1 MAIGNQLQITLIS
14 FDKKR
19 NSTRTPS
26 SGAGFTITAALKEN
40 TSVFHP
46 SFIINHNAPDFNYI
60 KAVWTD
66 TNNRSWTYYYFVDD
80 ITFNTDRIITA
91 ACTCDVLATFK
102 SDILSTRAN
111 IMYAADSTETQ
122 VVDQR
127 LPIRNY
133 IDYTETKIDLSTT
146 NSGGLVIKD
155 LSYGFGGE
163 PAIILG
169 VTGKGSFGSYLLED
183 FYDLPEILD
192 GCDNYMSGVFTDMLT
207 GLKQIFF
214 GGTASECL
222 KSAIALPIEIGLS
235 ETGDPYGSQLYL
247 GNYPCTRADL
257 TPINVRYIRSQI
269 KKGQYQLNIPW
280 SSDAPANSWLRSSPY
295 QEFILYFPFIG
306 IIRLNASDLA
316 NARMIYIDYS
326 INITSGDISIMV
338 RGVHEETF
346 PDKKIVLAT
355 ANGNMAIN
363 TPFGSTG
370 IDTNRLTQSISTGLA
385 SAGAALAMTA
395 AGNPAGAALTLAGG
409 IGQAAG
415 GAIAAAGG
423 TGYGDGGLGGGS
435 SSGLDKFIRLINVTH
450 SLTATPDQWA
460 STYGKPF
467 MRPDSVGNHTGL
479 VITEGFSLSTSATKD
494 MIEEVNRLM
503 DGGVYIE

>member
-1 MAIGNQLQITLIS
+1 MKIYLYS
-14 FDKKR
+14 FSKKR
-19 NSTRTPS
+19 NSTAIP
-26 SGAGFTITAALKEN
+26 SGAGFEIEVKLKEN
-40 TSVFHP
+40 CSVYHP
-46 SFIINHNAPDFNYI
+46 AFILNHNAADFNYI
-60 KAVWTD
+60 RAVFPSSGGAF
-66 TNNRSWTYYYFVDD
+66 NTYYYFVDD

-91 ACTCDVLATFK
+91 NCSCDSLATLR
-102 SDILSTRAN
+102 SEILGTRAN
-111 IMYAADSTETQ
+111 IMYTADSDETQ

-155 LSYGFGGE
+155 LSTGFGGE
-163 PAIILG
+163 PTIILG
-169 VTGKGSFGSYLLED
+169 VTGKGSFGSYMLED
-183 FYDLPEILD
+183 FYDLAEILD
-192 GCDNYMSGVFTDMLT
+192 GCDNYMSGIFTDMLT
-207 GLKQIFF
+207 GLKQIFY

-222 KSAIALPIEIGLS
+222 KSAIALPIEIDLT
-235 ETGDPYGSQLYL
+235 ETGDPYGEQLFL
-247 GNYPCTRADL
+247 GNYPCTDDQL
-257 TPINVRYIRSQI
+257 NPIKVRYIRSQI
-269 KKGQYQLNIPW
+269 KKGQYQLAIPW

-295 QEFILYFPFIG
+295 QEFILYFPFVGLIH
-306 IIRLNASDLA
+306 LNPADLA
-316 NARMIYIDYS
+316 NARMIYIDYA

-338 RGVHEETF
+338 KGVHEETF
-346 PDKKIVLAT
+346 PDKKVILAT

-363 TPFGSTG
+363 TAFGSTG

-435 SSGLDKFIRLINVTH
+435 SSGLDKFIRLINVTR
-450 SLTATPDQWA
+450 SLTATPAQWA
-460 STYGKPF
+460 QTYGKPF
-467 MRPDSVGNHTGL
+467 MKPDSVGNHSGL
-479 VITEGFSLSTSATKD
+479 VITEGFSLSAAAPKD

>member
-1 MAIGNQLQITLIS
+1 MKIYLYS
-14 FDKKR
+14 YSKKR
-19 NSTRTPS
+19 NSTAIP
-26 SGAGFTITAALKEN
+26 SGAGYEVEVQLKEN
-40 TSVFHP
+40 CSVYHP
-46 SFIINHNAPDFNYI
+46 AFIINHNAADFNYI
-60 KAVWTD
+60 RAVFPTSGGQ
-66 TNNRSWTYYYFVDD
+66 TTTYYYFVDD

-91 ACTCDVLATFK
+91 NCSCDALATLRSEIFG
-102 SDILSTRAN
+102 TRAN
-111 IMYAADSTETQ
+111 IMYCADSTETQ

-146 NSGGLVIKD
+146 NYGGLVIKD
-155 LSYGFGGE
+155 LSTGFGGE
-163 PAIILG
+163 PTIILG
-169 VTGKGSFGSYLLED
+169 VTGKGSFGSYMLED
-183 FYDLPEILD
+183 FYDLAEILD
-192 GCDNYMSGVFTDMLT
+192 GCDNYMSGIFTDMLT
-207 GLKQIFF
+207 GLKQLFY

-222 KSAIALPIEIGLS
+222 KSAIALPIEIDLT
-235 ETGDPYGSQLYL
+235 ETGDPYGEQLYL
-247 GNYPCTRADL
+247 GNYPCTDNQL
-257 TPINVRYIRSQI
+257 NPIKVRYIRSQI
-269 KKGQYQLNIPW
+269 KKGQYQLSIPW

-295 QEFILYFPFIG
+295 QDFILYFPFVGLIH
-306 IIRLNASDLA
+306 LNPADIA
-316 NARMIYIDYS
+316 NARSIFVDYA

-338 RGVHEETF
+338 RGVHEETY
-346 PDKKIVLAT
+346 PDKKVILAT

-435 SSGLDKFIRLINVTH
+435 SSGLDKFIRLINITR
-450 SLTATPDQWA
+450 SLTDTPAHWA
-460 STYGKPF
+460 QTYGKPF
-467 MRPDSVGNHTGL
+467 MKPDTIGNHSGL
-479 VITEGFSLSTSATKD
+479 VITEAFTLSASAPKD
-494 MIEEVNRLM
+494 MIEEVNSLM